1 MFSGPPL
8 CKMGAPRSISHFGH
22 LRTTCRHNAHGLRR
36 QGPASGICYVNK
48 SLRRAGSYLSVCAL
62 AQRFPPQRLGFSAPP
77 PLDACSAGPGG
88 PRLREPLLLFFEA
101 GRSPTRPL
109 LWALPQPRTA
119 PRRFSAV
126 RHHRSFPRKSVSS
139 CGVPEQPPKTL
150 PSAPEEPRPLAVSG
164 NSRGSFPPS
173 VGRVLPKRAEK
184 LRAAVLPDCWRR
196 PQRHV
201 GCSAR

>member
-1 MFSGPPL
+1 MPMACDVKDRRVASVMLISPCGGRVPICRFVLWLSGSL
-8 CKMGAPRSISHFGH
+8 HSD
-22 LRTTCRHNAHGLRR
+22 
-36 QGPASGICYVNK
+36 SG
-48 SLRRAGSYLSVCAL
+48 
-62 AQRFPPQRLGFSAPP
+62 FPAPP